1 MGALDFARSS
11 FIGAGMGVQGDR
23 VFLVAAR
30 AGEIDQDVEWRG
42 FCLRGLPGRVV
53 MAVRRLL
60 HFLSGT
66 LSGVQ
71 ELIGA
76 CEHFLRALA
85 YFNLVRW
92 YGDVP
97 LLEHEVK
104 SLTGLKV
111 SRTPAA
117 QLYGVIVQDLQNAI
131 ATLPASARHAT
142 SAAGRVR

>member
-85 YFNLVRW
+85 HLVLLPSGGKRDRNLLA
-92 YGDVP
+92 VP
-97 LLEHEVK
+97 VHSQRAE
-104 SLTGLKV
+104 
-111 SRTPAA
+111 TP
-117 QLYGVIVQDLQNAI
+117 
-131 ATLPASARHAT
+131 
-142 SAAGRVR
+142 